1 MKPALAGSR
10 TALLL
15 IVWASLAPGRDVVVI
30 AHRGEHLRHVEN
42 TLPAFQAAIDAGAD
56 FFECD
61 VRTTSDGRLVLMHD
75 ASVDRTTNG
84 KGRISDL
91 TFDQVRSL
99 RAGASSIPTFEEA
112 LRLAKGRIGVYL
124 DYKEAAPG
132 AIVAAIDCAD
142 MGEHVVIYGNP
153 DRLRQIHLSRPGWKV
168 MPEAEN
174 PARLS
179 DMIAALH
186 LRVAAFD
193 AGDFRPATM
202 DVARKAGLDIYLD
215 CLGPKDNERGWTEAL
230 DGGATGIQTDYPAEL
245 AAFLRSK
252 GLHK

>member
-1 MKPALAGSR
+1 MKDW

-15 IVWASLAPGRDVVVI
+15 IACAGLAPGRDIVVI
-30 AHRGEHLRHVEN
+30 AHRGEHLHHTEN

-84 KGRISDL
+84 KGKISDL

-112 LRLAKGRIGVYL
+112 LRLAKGHIGVYV
-124 DYKEAAPG
+124 DYKEAAPD
-132 AIVAAIDCAD
+132 AIVAAIDGAE
-142 MGEHVVIYGNP
+142 MGEHVVIYGDP
-153 DRLRQIHLSRPGWKV
+153 DPLRQIHLSRSAWKV

-174 PARLS
+174 PARLREL
-179 DMIAALH
+179 IALLH

-193 AGDFRPATM
+193 SSDFRPDTIE
-202 DVARKAGLDIYLD
+202 VARTAGLDIYLD
-215 CLGPKDNERGWTEAL
+215 CLGPKDNERGWSEAL
-230 DGGATGIQTDYPAEL
+230 DGGATGIQTDHPAEL
-245 AAFLRSK
+245 VAFLRSK